1 MGCFWLLGKRT
12 KRRSLQKLAP
22 TAPPFLGPAFHW
34 TVRCV
39 SSSRCEH
46 LWTWCGTVSTQS
58 FTFRHREGSVQVTT
72 GLQRLEHLHANV
84 QGGGGVVSFQS
95 GALVAR
101 WEMHLWYLVL
111 ILPATS
117 RLSWQFRNISRLPF
131 LALSNSSAL
140 ASHNLLLI
148 IISHTQN
155 PKFVLFTSNRGAG
168 ESDLHRH
175 LLQCIRPPNLVTGC
189 QLQLMV
195 KGRPQL
201 VAEVNQVSLHAV
213 RQELHRTAM
222 SRHEASMCGQ
232 LNDGSAQTRSSFR
245 LADLPDMGS
254 SFGCPS
260 VIVVWVRPVEGHQ
273 LRHMGWGGERRHSFQ
288 LPTRDCCLVSFHHVQ
303 QPVQGPLVR
312 QQLDCVYHQRVTLPL
327 HIL

>member
-1 MGCFWLLGKRT
+1 MGCFWLLGKGTR
-12 KRRSLQKLAP
+12 KRLSQKLPP

-34 TVRCV
+34 AVRCV

-46 LWTWCGTVSTQS
+46 LWAWGGTVTTQS
-58 FTFRHREGSVQVTT
+58 LTFRHREGRVQVSA

-101 WEMHLWYLVL
+101 REMHLWYLVL
-111 ILPATS
+111 ILPAAS

-131 LALSNSSAL
+131 LAVSNSSAL

-168 ESDLHRH
+168 EPHLHRH
-175 LLQCIRPPNLVTGC
+175 LLQCICPPNFVTGC

-201 VAEVNQVSLHAV
+201 VAEVNQVSLRAV

-222 SRHEASMCGQ
+222 SRHEASVCGQ
-232 LNDGSAQTRSSFR
+232 LNDSSTQPRSSF
-245 LADLPDMGS
+245 
-254 SFGCPS
+254 F
-260 VIVVWVRPVEGHQ
+260 
-273 LRHMGWGGERRHSFQ
+273 
-288 LPTRDCCLVSFHHVQ
+288 
-303 QPVQGPLVR
+303 
-312 QQLDCVYHQRVTLPL
+312 
-327 HIL
+327 

>member
-1 MGCFWLLGKRT
+1 MGCFWLLGKGTR
-12 KRRSLQKLAP
+12 KRLSQKLPP

-34 TVRCV
+34 AVRCV

-46 LWTWCGTVSTQS
+46 LWTWCGAVTAQS
-58 FTFRHREGSVQVTT
+58 LTFRHREGSVQVST

-101 WEMHLWYLVL
+101 WEMHLRYLVL
-111 ILPATS
+111 VLPATS
-117 RLSWQFRNISRLPF
+117 RLSWQFCNISRLPF

-168 ESDLHRH
+168 ESHLHGH
-175 LLQCIRPPNLVTGC
+175 LLQGIRPPNLITGC

-195 KGRPQL
+195 KSRPQL
-201 VAEVNQVSLHAV
+201 VTEVNQVSLHAV
-213 RQELHRTAM
+213 RQQLHRTAM
-222 SRHEASMCGQ
+222 SRHETSMCGQ
-232 LNDGSAQTRSSFR
+232 LNNSSTQARSSFS
-245 LADLPDMGS
+245 LTNLLYMGS
-254 SFGCPS
+254 SFERPS
-260 VIVVWVRPVEGHQ
+260 VIVVWIRPVK
-273 LRHMGWGGERRHSFQ
+273 
-288 LPTRDCCLVSFHHVQ
+288 
-303 QPVQGPLVR
+303 
-312 QQLDCVYHQRVTLPL
+312 
-327 HIL
+327 